1 MKAEADLEVLQAEGL
16 LSKKVRDKS
25 ATLQKR
31 LTTLRETLVKLNEE
45 YKEKAAKATAEDAAL
60 KRRKLIEEEKAEN
73 ARVISDA
80 ATLIL
85 VEIVLGYQ
93 ARFENTSDTSEKIFA
108 HAHADYHKR
117 IESGELGTSDAIA
130 TAESF
135 TRRYKKELGCFNQLT
150 AINSTSGWVVL
161 FGNAAVSW
169 GSHKQ
174 KSVALSTCEAEIIA
188 LSEATKDVVY
198 MRKLLSGLGAGSK
211 DPTDLS
217 TDSKSARDVAYN
229 PEHHN
234 RMKHVLRRHFFVRDM
249 VEEFEINVP
258 FVPTDEN
265 PADFFTKPI
274 KSVPKFFEMRARIM
288 NERDRPVGARGTSGR
303 GGASKGSDSSDHT
316 DSTVGHV
323 TGCVRYQ

>member
-1 MKAEADLEVLQAEGL
+1 MTQRASKRRKAHEVAKEKVERCQADIMKAEADLEVLQAEGL

-25 ATLQKR
+25 ATLQKK

-60 KRRKLIEEEKAEN
+60 KRRKLIEEEKVEN

-150 AINSTSGWVVL
+150 AIMNKKITFSG
-161 FGNAAVSW
+161 
-169 GSHKQ
+169 
-174 KSVALSTCEAEIIA
+174 T
-188 LSEATKDVVY
+188 
-198 MRKLLSGLGAGSK
+198 
-211 DPTDLS
+211 
-217 TDSKSARDVAYN
+217 
-229 PEHHN
+229 
-234 RMKHVLRRHFFVRDM
+234 
-249 VEEFEINVP
+249 
-258 FVPTDEN
+258 
-265 PADFFTKPI
+265 PAD
-274 KSVPKFFEMRARIM
+274 EARELNIQI
-288 NERDRPVGARGTSGR
+288 EESEV
-303 GGASKGSDSSDHT
+303 
-316 DSTVGHV
+316 
-323 TGCVRYQ
+323 